1 MSELKKSVAIVIE
14 CENAAFGDTPAQM
27 NEEVVKI
34 LTDLCGQIE
43 RNHSFNPT
51 FTIRDGNGNKV
62 GYIIVRHGPATE
74 IAS

>member
-34 LTDLCGQIE
+34 LIELCDRIE
-43 RNHSFNPT
+43 CNRSINPT
-51 FTIRDGNGNKV
+51 FTIRDGNGNKA
-62 GYIIVRHGPATE
+62 GYAIVRHGPATE

>member
-1 MSELKKSVAIVIE
+1 MKKSVAIMIE

-27 NEEVVKI
+27 NEEAVKI

-43 RNHSFNPT
+43 RTRSVNPT

-62 GYIIVRHGPATE
+62 GYAMVRHQE
-74 IAS
+74 HVDV